1 VLAENPSK
9 INPCSLI
16 RGIRKRNAPTLAQT
30 TVPGYGGFVKIIV
43 GAVAFAACLAILCP
57 AAGAFDPSRLAL
69 MPLPRQVLGLGAN
82 ALLLA
87 NDSGVDSNADAAL
100 NSGDGVTA
108 ADLTRDGRVT
118 GYTLDYA
125 RPADPLFAPQGLLE
139 VQTIAELYRN
149 TAMASKGLRVWR
161 GVTSRLSSSV
171 SNGVTIRLS
180 PFSAHVDDDAFAF
193 ELTYRRA
200 GKPLAYVGDVV
211 FRTGDLLG
219 AVFVTD
225 SNKAGL
231 RTRTVSLA
239 SRLALRIQQVLAGKL
254 KG

>member
-1 VLAENPSK
+1 M
-9 INPCSLI
+9 
-16 RGIRKRNAPTLAQT
+16 
-30 TVPGYGGFVKIIV
+30 KIIV
-43 GAVAFAACLAILCP
+43 GAVAFAACLVMFCP

-69 MPLPRQVLGLGAN
+69 MPLPRQVLGLGAS

-100 NSGDGVTA
+100 NAGDGVTA
-108 ADLTRDGRVT
+108 ADLTRDGRIT

-125 RPADPLFAPQGLLE
+125 RPTDALLPTPRGLLE

-149 TAMASKGLRVWR
+149 TALASKALAVWR
-161 GVTSRLSSSV
+161 GVTRKLSSST
-171 SNGVTIRLS
+171 SSGVTIRLS
-180 PFSAHVDDDAFAF
+180 SFEAHVDDGAFAF

-200 GKPLAYVGDVV
+200 GTPLAYVGDIV

-225 SNKAGL
+225 SNEAGL
-231 RTRTVSLA
+231 RTRTVNLA
-239 SRLALRIQQVLAGKL
+239 SRLALRIQQVRTGKL